1 MPCTPYKYSR
11 LCKIVKRQRLKII
24 LKAVVKSQVLPSAE
38 VQEEVAQLIDL
49 QHSRS
54 AQGPDSIV
62 ADTNQSGDTTATVEL
77 NEVFSEEAAT
87 EYRTAAAITF
97 KNRAV
102 EYMAVNNNVELKA
115 FVEELGNWRPCAAS
129 LRKSGLSLIFQ
140 DIMVWEEATVA
151 EEAYALRAKFS
162 RLVKQGRRKGS
173 TELVT
178 PFSEVSSRQFRQT
191 SQFHRRWR
199 V

>member
-1 MPCTPYKYSR
+1 
-11 LCKIVKRQRLKII
+11 
-24 LKAVVKSQVLPSAE
+24 
-38 VQEEVAQLIDL
+38 
-49 QHSRS
+49 
-54 AQGPDSIV
+54 
-62 ADTNQSGDTTATVEL
+62 
-77 NEVFSEEAAT
+77 
-87 EYRTAAAITF
+87 
-97 KNRAV
+97 
-102 EYMAVNNNVELKA
+102 MAVNNKVELKA
-115 FVEELGNWRPCAAS
+115 LVEELGNWRPCAAS
-129 LRKSGLSLIFQ
+129 LRKSGLSFIFQ

-191 SQFHRRWR
+191 VDSMEAFVQEKDATEADPGIFRRLAYHL